1 MFFLSLST
9 KLAEHVMMTSQ
20 GGLSDFQAIVLNF
33 VTGLSFVLGGV
44 VVLASE
50 PSSLT
55 IGVILSIG
63 GGVLLHVANME
74 CLATAEHNCTL
85 PIHKLWGFLG
95 FCVGVIPI
103 GLVLLNHEHCH
114 AH

>member
-1 MFFLSLST
+1 M
-9 KLAEHVMMTSQ
+9 
-20 GGLSDFQAIVLNF
+20 
-33 VTGLSFVLGGV
+33 VLGGI

-63 GGVLLHVANME
+63 GGVLLHVANAE
-74 CLATAEHNCTL
+74 CLATAERNCTR

-95 FCVGVIPI
+95 FSVGVIPI